1 MIFAKRWGSFE
12 GVMTNPILYSYRR
25 CPYAMRARMA
35 LKLAEIAVEI
45 REISLREK
53 PAHML
58 QVSPKG
64 TVPVLVLQDGT
75 VIEESLEIMQW
86 ALKGNA
92 LGASIH
98 AGAGA
103 PVLALIY
110 ENDNAFKCALDAYK
124 YPERYLNKTQIQHR
138 AEGEVFLQKLENLL
152 QENLYLFSATPS
164 LADIAI
170 FPFVRQFAAVDA
182 AWFETVSYPKLQAW
196 LKRLVESELFNSVME
211 KQPTYIE

>member
-1 MIFAKRWGSFE
+1 
-12 GVMTNPILYSYRR
+12 
-25 CPYAMRARMA
+25 MA
-35 LKLAEIAVEI
+35 LKLAEIVVET

-64 TVPVLVLQDGT
+64 TVPVLVLQDGR

-92 LGASIH
+92 LGANTPGYPLSNSLYEFDSPCIH

-103 PVLALIY
+103 PVLALIS

-152 QENLYLFSATPS
+152 QENLYLFSGTPS

-182 AWFETVSYPKLQAW
+182 AWFETASYPKLQAW
-196 LKRLVESELFNSVME
+196 LKRLVESELFISVME
-211 KQPTYIE
+211 KQPTYVGATSSSRI

>member
-98 AGAGA
+98 AGAEA
-103 PVLALIY
+103 PVLALIS
-110 ENDNAFKCALDAYK
+110 ENDNAFKCTLDAYK

-182 AWFETVSYPKLQAW
+182 AWFENAIYPKLQAW